1 MKFSCI
7 PCTTF
12 DVQLLMGF
20 SAGRTLQTK
29 HNTAIIRVPSGLILG
44 QQNDNAHATRKPSE
58 ITGYV
63 PQKLNI

>member
-1 MKFSCI
+1 MKFSGI

-29 HNTAIIRVPSGLILG
+29 HNTAIIRAPSGLILG
-44 QQNDNAHATRKPSE
+44 QQNNTHATTKPSE
-58 ITGYV
+58 ITEYV
-63 PQKLNI
+63 L